1 MWQAQKDNILIL
13 NNVNSGI
20 KFINPDF
27 TIKWHNGIDYDVDP
41 EKIKSSKGQ
50 VCYKVLRGLDEPCSF
65 CPAVMA
71 MKTGK
76 VADVVVK
83 HGNYYV
89 YMLANPVF
97 DDDNNLLG
105 VVVRM
110 EDMTK
115 QKQAELE
122 LRKAKEKAEESDR
135 LKSAFLANM
144 SHEIRTPLNAIV
156 GFSGVLTS
164 DDCDAESRHEYVAI
178 IQKNSDLLLRLINDI
193 LDISRLETGRLKLSY
208 EEVEIVSLCQSVL
221 ATTSYGK
228 RDVVE
233 YVFQT
238 PCEEFILETDVQRL
252 QQILINRGVSR
263 WESRLM
269 KSRIVFI
276 LA

>member
-1 MWQAQKDNILIL
+1 MNKAEVKNAVLYNKKLSYFEEYKYQIIGVVSAFLVLLFGFFLALYFYFRTKRFKDALWQAQKDNILIL

-20 KFINPDF
+20 KFIHPDF

-97 DDDNNLLG
+97 DDDNNLLC

-135 LKSAFLANM
+135 LKSAILANM

-178 IQKNSDLLLRLINDI
+178 IQKNSALLLRLINDI
-193 LDISRLETGRLKLSY
+193 LDISR
-208 EEVEIVSLCQSVL
+208 
-221 ATTSYGK
+221 
-228 RDVVE
+228 
-233 YVFQT
+233 
-238 PCEEFILETDVQRL
+238 
-252 QQILINRGVSR
+252 
-263 WESRLM
+263 
-269 KSRIVFI
+269 
-276 LA
+276 

>member
-1 MWQAQKDNILIL
+1 MC
-13 NNVNSGI
+13 
-20 KFINPDF
+20 
-27 TIKWHNGIDYDVDP
+27 
-41 EKIKSSKGQ
+41 SSD
-50 VCYKVLRGLDEPCSF
+50 L
-65 CPAVMA
+65 
-71 MKTGK
+71 
-76 VADVVVK
+76 
-83 HGNYYV
+83 
-89 YMLANPVF
+89 
-97 DDDNNLLG
+97 LLG

-252 QQILINRGVSR
+252 QQILINLLSNANKFTEQGSITLRSEEHTSELQSR
-263 WESRLM
+263 
-269 KSRIVFI
+269 
-276 LA
+276 